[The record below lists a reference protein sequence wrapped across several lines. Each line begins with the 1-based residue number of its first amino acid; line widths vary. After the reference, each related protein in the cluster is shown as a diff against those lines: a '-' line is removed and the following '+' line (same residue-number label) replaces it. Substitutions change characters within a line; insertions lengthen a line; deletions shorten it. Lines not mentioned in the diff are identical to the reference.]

1 MLLFVLERWKKS
13 LFGAISRQERRALR
27 PVGST
32 HEQQRRLTTAAI
44 EEQRS
49 VEKDPNEEQI
59 RRHAE
64 ASKPEGLAEPKVL
77 KATDL
82 ISAPFMPSYVT
93 KCGE

>member
-1 MLLFVLERWKKS
+1 MAIGRTPGFLLRAVSW
-13 LFGAISRQERRALR
+13 QERRALR

-32 HEQQRRLTTAAI
+32 YEQQRCLTTAAI

-59 RRHAE
+59 HRHAE
-64 ASKPEGLAEPKVL
+64 ASKPEGPAEPKVL

-82 ISAPFMPSYVT
+82 ISAPFMPSYAT